1 MKTIVNT
8 TAAILLLTATAAT
21 ARPVDVVAYYEK
33 DGVKSAFSA
42 QWIIKDKLTGTT
54 THNVR
59 FDADDGHNVVCVA
72 NVPGSAKCKT
82 FTVSANNTKFEFVL
96 K

>member
-8 TAAILLLTATAAT
+8 TAAILLLAATAVN
-21 ARPVDVVAYYEK
+21 ARPVDVIAYTMK
-33 DGVKSAFSA
+33 DGVKSAFAA

-72 NVPGSAKCKT
+72 NVPGNAECKI
-82 FTVSANNTKFEFVL
+82 FTVSANNTRFEFVL